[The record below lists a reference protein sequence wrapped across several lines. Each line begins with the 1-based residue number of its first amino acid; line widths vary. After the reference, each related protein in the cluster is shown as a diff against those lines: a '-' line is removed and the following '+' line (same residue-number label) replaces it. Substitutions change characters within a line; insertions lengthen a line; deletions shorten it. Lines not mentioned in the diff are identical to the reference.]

1 MIRKR
6 PTIVH
11 GTTKRIQTGCG
22 KLYITL
28 NRDDDGHPIEV
39 FIRLGK
45 AGGCA
50 SSQTE
55 SLGRLISIML
65 KHSIGIEEVVKQLSG
80 IGCHQPM
87 FIGEGKKTLSCA
99 DAVAQALV
107 KILGLDPVP
116 EKIVDLGEGATPL
129 PIPLS
134 PIRKRAIKEEEKS
147 LAVEEVEV
155 TPQIDYYKLYQEV
168 SVVTGAGA
176 CPDCGASLAMED
188 GCAKCYS
195 CGFSKC

>member
-22 KLYITL
+22 KLYVTL

-39 FIRLGK
+39 FVRLGK

-55 SLGRLISIML
+55 SLGRLISVIL
-65 KHSIGIEEVVKQLSG
+65 KHSIGLEEVVKQLSG
-80 IGCHQPM
+80 IGCHQPA
-87 FIGEGKKTLSCA
+87 FVGEGKKTLSCA
-99 DAVAQALV
+99 DAVSQALV
-107 KILGLDPVP
+107 KMIGM
-116 EKIVDLGEGATPL
+116 EPL
-129 PIPLS
+129 EDIKP
-134 PIRKRAIKEEEKS
+134 KKEEV
-147 LAVEEVEV
+147 VEEVI
-155 TPQIDYYKLYQEV
+155 PKIDFDQLYRKV
-168 SVVTGAGA
+168 SIITGAGA

-195 CGFSKC
+195 CGYTRC